1 MKRPFKLLACCAGLL
16 LSLGVQAKTIDKSP
30 AVSVQLHGNYVAL
43 SSSLSIKNGML
54 RVVGPNGYSAQKV
67 KQDGLPSLYLD
78 QHLNG
83 SLPDGDYA
91 YEFIGM
97 TGPYRLVK
105 DTINN
110 GRGEKNFTYAGTP
123 VKKSGHFKVVNG
135 QIKIFRNIKE
145 PAFR

>member
-16 LSLGVQAKTIDKSP
+16 LSLGLQAAPVDKNP

-43 SSSLSIKNGML
+43 SSSLTIKNGML
-54 RVVGPNGYSAQKV
+54 KIAGPDGYFAQEFKE
-67 KQDGLPSLYLD
+67 DGLPSLYLD
-78 QHLNG
+78 QALTG
-83 SLPDGDYA
+83 SLPDGDYN

-97 TGPYRLVK
+97 TGPYRLVR

-110 GRGEKNFTYAGTP
+110 GRGENDFTYAGTP

-145 PAFR
+145 PAFH